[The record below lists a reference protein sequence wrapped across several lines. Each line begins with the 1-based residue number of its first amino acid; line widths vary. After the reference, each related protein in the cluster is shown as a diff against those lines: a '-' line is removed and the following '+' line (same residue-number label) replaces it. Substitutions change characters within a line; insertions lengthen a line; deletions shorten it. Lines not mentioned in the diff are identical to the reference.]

1 MTDVG
6 PASGP
11 GPSWAALPECWRSSF
26 EEAWTS
32 WASGSA
38 GIGAVVTDG
47 DGAIV
52 CRGRNRVLDVP
63 DGRSP
68 LAGTYMAH
76 AEMNALACLPV
87 GDYTGYTIYTTFE
100 PCLMCAGTIRLYGVP
115 HIAYAAG
122 DPVWDGLHEVFVGVP
137 AVARRL
143 ATRSRLGGPFGAFAH
158 VLHLS
163 WLAGRAPPPVTAAH
177 ALLAPGHVRAATRLN
192 ESGELR
198 ALADN
203 GGTVVEAAAA
213 VWSDVVAL
221 AGEPEPS

>member
-1 MTDVG
+1 LTD
-6 PASGP
+6 AGP
-11 GPSWAALPECWRSSF
+11 GPSWAALPECWRASF

-38 GIGAVVTDG
+38 GVGAVVTDG
-47 DGAIV
+47 DGAV
-52 CRGRNRVLDVP
+52 VSRGRNRVLDVS

-122 DPVWDGLHEVFVGVP
+122 DPVWDGLHEVFSGVP

-143 ATRSRLGGPFGAFAH
+143 ATRSRLGGPFGEFAH

-163 WLAGRAPPPVTAAH
+163 WLATCAPPPVTAAH
-177 ALLAPGHVRAATRLN
+177 ARLAPDHVRAATRVN

-198 ALADN
+198 ALADT

-213 VWSDVVAL
+213 IWSDVVAL
-221 AGEPEPS
+221 AGEPEPG

>member
-1 MTDVG
+1 VNDAG
-6 PASGP
+6 AS
-11 GPSWAALPECWRSSF
+11 WVALPECWRVCF
-26 EEAWTS
+26 EEAWVS
-32 WASGSA
+32 WSSGSA
-38 GIGAVVTDG
+38 GVGSAVTDAAGAV
-47 DGAIV
+47 IS
-52 CRGRNRVLDVP
+52 RGRSRVLDVP

-87 GDYTGYTIYTTFE
+87 GDYTGYTIYSTFE

-115 HIAYAAG
+115 HIAYAAD
-122 DPVWDGLHEVFVGVP
+122 DPVWEGLHEVFAGMP

-163 WLAGRAPPPVTAAH
+163 WLAQWAPPEVKAAH
-177 ALLAPGHVRAATRLN
+177 ASLAPRHVRAATQVT

-198 ALADN
+198 ALAERGAD
-203 GGTVVEAAAA
+203 VLDAVSA
-213 VWSDVVAL
+213 VWSVVVAL
-221 AGEPEPS
+221 AEGEEPGAP